1 MRRVLSI
8 VCLIQIVQVCHSSI
22 LTNAIYMRV
31 DIPTRG
37 VLLQGCD
44 FWPDAVPRYVKADDD
59 GCRDVMMC
67 RDANEPSNS
76 FVIFGGTNMIG
87 IYSGSIVWAY
97 CSSQWMNISSADV
110 VPGHSFWNG
119 SLHWQ
124 VMPFS
129 RPVSNNC
136 VVMLPVGDSTNVL
149 YENPM
154 EYVGSILSASFLSD
168 FAGRTW
174 SLGMGMPYKSPMLL
188 HGDLFF
194 IYDALNVTGMLR
206 LSSLDGTN
214 GFNISG
220 SGNEGLGNCL
230 LEIGDVNGDTHSE
243 LLVSGAHTYIL
254 LGRTNKFPFA
264 HATAAEV
271 FDGTNGWAVNIT
283 AGKYSAVGD
292 FNGDGL
298 ADWMCGNTIVFGSR
312 ASLHGM
318 SDVNGT
324 NGIIFSYTA
333 SWTVPPQNF
342 GATIAGVGDINA
354 DGYTDVLIADNF
366 FNWKWDNYPQ
376 STFIIYGRPLWA
388 GRTIHMDSTWFD
400 AVRGF
405 IVQDPP
411 TFPFYPWCGPN
422 SHIGNPSGGKGDFNG
437 DGYDDPLIGAEGA
450 DELYVFFGGE
460 SPAWPPALLAPVRV
474 VDSTTGMWQY
484 VVENPYGPG
493 SNVVVVGMKATNA
506 AVYVR
511 VNGTWQPG
519 SVAPF
524 GNRWFTNDLR
534 WHMNQPLTIEY
545 ASSNALGW
553 SANRTV
559 LIVTAVP
566 EPMQAGA
573 WLTLLVAVGS
583 RRHRAN
589 PNRQDAKDAKGRR
602 AGQFNRRK
610 DNHDK
615 TA

>member
-298 ADWMCGNTIVFGSR
+298 ADWAAGTTIIFGSR
-312 ASLHGM
+312 SSLHGM
-318 SDVNGT
+318 TNLTDGT
-324 NGIIFSYTA
+324 GVAFSYDA
-333 SWTVPPQNF
+333 QRSVPPENF
-342 GATIAGVGDINA
+342 GDTIAGCGDVNA
-354 DGYTDVLIADNF
+354 DGYADFIVGSNHNNF
-366 FNWKWDNYPQ
+366 PSYIDPHNAY
-376 STFIIYGRPLWA
+376 IIYGRPLWP
-388 GRTIHMDSTWFD
+388 RCSMLLSNSFFD
-400 AVRGF
+400 GVRGF
-405 IVQDPP
+405 IVQAAYDEK
-411 TFPFYPWCGPN
+411 GMGR
-422 SHIGNPSGGKGDFNG
+422 HVGGKGDFNG
-437 DGYDDPLIGAEGA
+437 DGYDDPLIGATP

-460 SPAWPPALLAPVRV
+460 SPAWPPALLSPVRV
-474 VDSTTGMWQY
+474 VDSTTGFREY
-484 VVENPYGPG
+484 DPGTNPYWD
-493 SNVVVVGMKATNA
+493 STNVVVVGMKATNA

-519 SVAPF
+519 PVAAF
-524 GNRWFTNDLR
+524 GTRWFTNDLR

-553 SANRTV
+553 SVNRTV
-559 LIVTAVP
+559 LIVSAVP